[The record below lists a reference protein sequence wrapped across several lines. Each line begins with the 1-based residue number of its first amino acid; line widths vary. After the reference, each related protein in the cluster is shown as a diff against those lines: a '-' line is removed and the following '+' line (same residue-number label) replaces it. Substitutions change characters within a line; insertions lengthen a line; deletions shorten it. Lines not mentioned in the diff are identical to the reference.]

1 MSQAVVANQ
10 SAVISVSQPGPES
23 PAQKST
29 ISIQNAANS
38 STQFSGTAG
47 AANTSNFAS
56 SHLNSRSRRTKPD
69 PNKLLGTDEIASKVF
84 HKETQSIVNSLP
96 DIASTVMN
104 EEISWDEPQSNQE
117 LIESVFSEVGLHEI
131 PKVILDPHSAVR
143 IIVDWEMLKGCVS
156 VDVRVVDKA
165 VLFVQEEAAVKL
177 FEHLFWIVNIIKFQP
192 DNARL
197 VKKLR
202 RNISTSYTAV
212 LSKCPSPKEDIL
224 AVVQFCY
231 GYLIHAMHHKLFVK
245 QRSLFNT
252 RFVLDCYHIVCYEIT
267 GLLVSDTYVYGQIEK
282 LFGNRF
288 FLYKQEGIL
297 SLTNIDLYE
306 GSTFLQ
312 KTQVDKADLEKLRA
326 EAEKINEE
334 DKKEFAKFGLDL
346 TGKFAQCSKILHAN
360 SKTNLLL
367 AKFEGEFAK
376 KMNELTSREDFAEV
390 LIRRAQKIN
399 ESQLRQEEEDFH
411 RETGGNNSSMLPN
424 LKAQGIEVINLD
436 DTVDKSKLS
445 NSGAKK
451 LTKGAGGQSLPVLKI
466 KQKFDCS
473 QVSPPLQM
481 AAKNVTASTKKK
493 TISFTSFNIPDFNIE
508 KLKDLYDKQM
518 GIVKKSTKGTPSSL
532 TQTPKNPTK
541 KPAKTTAS
549 HSTTQADTRTNPA
562 QCSTATPQPT
572 PQKDPQTPAPA
583 PKPATTTRP
592 TSTSSSKNTPKAAKP

>member
-1 MSQAVVANQ
+1 M
-10 SAVISVSQPGPES
+10 ES
-23 PAQKST
+23 K
-29 ISIQNAANS
+29 
-38 STQFSGTAG
+38 
-47 AANTSNFAS
+47 FAS
-56 SHLNSRSRRTKPD
+56 SQLISRSRRSKPD
-69 PNKLLGTDEIASKVF
+69 PSKLLGNDEIAEKVF
-84 HKETQSIVNSLP
+84 HKETHSVVNSLP
-96 DIASTVMN
+96 DIAMTVMN
-104 EEISWDEPQSNQE
+104 EEVSWDEPQSNQE
-117 LIESVFSEVGLHEI
+117 LIESVFSEIGLHEI
-131 PKVILDPHSAVR
+131 PKVILDPQAA
-143 IIVDWEMLKGCVS
+143 IKLLFDWDMLKSCTS
-156 VDVRVVDKA
+156 VDIRVIDKS
-165 VLFVQEEAAVKL
+165 VNFIQEPAAVKL

-192 DNARL
+192 DNTRL

-202 RNISTSYTAV
+202 KNISTSYTAV

-231 GYLIHAMHHKLFVK
+231 GYLIHTMHHRLFLK
-245 QRSLFNT
+245 RRSLFNT

-376 KMNELTSREDFAEV
+376 KMNELTSREDFADV

-399 ESQLRQEEEDFH
+399 ESQLKQEEEDLH

-436 DTVDKSKLS
+436 DTADKSRQLS

-451 LTKGAGGQSLPVLKI
+451 LTKSPGGQSLPVLKI

-518 GIVKKSTKGTPSSL
+518 GIVRKPTKGSSG
-532 TQTPKNPTK
+532 
-541 KPAKTTAS
+541 
-549 HSTTQADTRTNPA
+549 
-562 QCSTATPQPT
+562 
-572 PQKDPQTPAPA
+572 
-583 PKPATTTRP
+583 
-592 TSTSSSKNTPKAAKP
+592 

>member
-1 MSQAVVANQ
+1 M
-10 SAVISVSQPGPES
+10 
-23 PAQKST
+23 
-29 ISIQNAANS
+29 
-38 STQFSGTAG
+38 
-47 AANTSNFAS
+47 
-56 SHLNSRSRRTKPD
+56 
-69 PNKLLGTDEIASKVF
+69 F
-84 HKETQSIVNSLP
+84 HKETHSVVNSLP
-96 DIASTVMN
+96 DIAMTVMN
-104 EEISWDEPQSNQE
+104 EEVSWDEPQSNQE
-117 LIESVFSEVGLHEI
+117 LIESVFSEIGLHEI
-131 PKVILDPHSAVR
+131 PKVILDPQAAVKFL
-143 IIVDWEMLKGCVS
+143 VDWDMLKSCTT
-156 VDVRVVDKA
+156 VDIRVIDKSIN
-165 VLFVQEEAAVKL
+165 FIQEPAAVKL

-192 DNARL
+192 DNTRL

-202 RNISTSYTAV
+202 KNISMSYTAV

-231 GYLIHAMHHKLFVK
+231 GYLIHTMHHRLFVK

-376 KMNELTSREDFAEV
+376 KMNELTSREDFADV

-399 ESQLRQEEEDFH
+399 ESQLRQEEEDLH

-436 DTVDKSKLS
+436 DTVDKSRQLS

-451 LTKGAGGQSLPVLKI
+451 LIKGAGGQSLPVLKI

-508 KLKDLYDKQM
+508 KLKELYDKQM
-518 GIVKKSTKGTPSSL
+518 GIVKKPTKGSCG
-532 TQTPKNPTK
+532 N
-541 KPAKTTAS
+541 
-549 HSTTQADTRTNPA
+549 
-562 QCSTATPQPT
+562 
-572 PQKDPQTPAPA
+572 
-583 PKPATTTRP
+583 
-592 TSTSSSKNTPKAAKP
+592 